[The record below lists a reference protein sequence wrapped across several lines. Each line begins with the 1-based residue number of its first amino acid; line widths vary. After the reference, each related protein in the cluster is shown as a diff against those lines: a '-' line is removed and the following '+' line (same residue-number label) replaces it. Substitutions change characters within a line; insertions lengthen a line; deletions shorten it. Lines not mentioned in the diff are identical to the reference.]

1 MTGLGGFHMGAAVRP
16 YSRPSRCDLA
26 LATQVALNW
35 GLDNTQNLV
44 YTFYEIKIT
53 FIL

>member
-1 MTGLGGFHMGAAVRP
+1 MRAAVRP
-16 YSRPSRCDLA
+16 YSRPFWRDLA
-26 LATQVALNW
+26 LATQVAPNW

-44 YTFYEIKIT
+44 YTFYGIKIT